1 MKHWKDCLLT
11 LFDKLL
17 DKKLE
22 LRARVFNLLG
32 MVGMLISLI
41 VALSNAI
48 IGAGATNIALSLAS
62 SVFAALMLYYANRS
76 GRFHRCYVI
85 TIITVFIIAFPV
97 MFFTTG
103 GYHSG
108 MPSYFVFAVV
118 FTVFMLG
125 GAKSS
130 AMVAFEISLYAGI
143 CLFAYFY
150 PESVSFFESEFAI
163 AADTITGFIVSSLMI
178 VSTVTLVFQMYVEQ
192 QRRLKE
198 ASDAK
203 TAFLANMSHE
213 IRTPLNVILGMNEMI
228 QSVAPTGSIADWSGD
243 IQTAGYALRQL
254 IDELLNIS
262 KIEAGRQEIVETEYR
277 VQDLIYDLS
286 IIGEQETKKRG
297 LDFTVEA
304 DSGMPSKLSGDFS
317 RIRQIVTNF
326 LVNAAKYTERG
337 TVTLT
342 AGCVPA
348 GAVPMNDATP
358 DEHENIVLSMS
369 VSDTGIGIK
378 QEDIGSLFEK
388 YSRAGADMAK
398 AFGKSRRHEE
408 GVGLGLAIAKQLSD
422 LMNGK
427 INVESVWGEGSAFT
441 LSLPQRLID
450 AVPLG
455 NWRAGFSAEPEP
467 FAGDPEILFI
477 APEGRVLAVD
487 DNPGNLRV
495 VKEYLRRT
503 RLRADIVPGGRECV
517 DAVKH
522 ALEEGDPYHV
532 ILMDYMMPDM
542 DGIETL
548 EKLLEEVPGFA
559 APVVALTA
567 DAVTGEREKFLSAGF
582 AAYLSKPITRS
593 DLEQSIFA
601 LLPKDLIAPFPG
613 GDFPKT
619 PDSPDPEGK
628 SEKQADWESDLLSE
642 HGVSLSE
649 GIKYASGDREL
660 FREQAC
666 TFKDAFA
673 SERRVIELK
682 RDDGDWAGMARLVHG
697 LKSWAGY
704 VGAVA
709 VRDTALKIERACRA
723 DDVEYVRIA
732 LPLLFLEWE
741 RACLGFGDFL
751 RRQAEEKE
759 RSNV

>member
-1 MKHWKDCLLT
+1 MKHWKDCHLP

-32 MVGMLISLI
+32 MAGMLISLI

-48 IGAGATNIALSLAS
+48 IGAGATNIALSLAA
-62 SVFAALMLYYANRS
+62 SVFAAFMLYRANRS
-76 GRFHRCYVI
+76 GRFHTCCVI
-85 TIITVFIIAFPV
+85 TIVIVFMIAFPV
-97 MFFTTG
+97 MFFTAG
-103 GYHSG
+103 GYRSG
-108 MPSYFVFAVV
+108 MPSFFVFAVV
-118 FTVFMLG
+118 FTAFMLDG
-125 GAKSS
+125 VKSF
-130 AMVAFEISLYAGI
+130 AMLAFEISLYTGI
-143 CLFAYFY
+143 CLFAYFR
-150 PESVSFFESEFAI
+150 PESVSFFESEFSV
-163 AADTITGFIVSSLMI
+163 AADTIIGFWVVSLAIVL
-178 VSTVTLVFQMYVEQ
+178 TVTLVFQIYKDQ

-342 AGCVPA
+342 VGCVPA
-348 GAVPMNDATP
+348 GAVPINDATL
-358 DEHENIVLSMS
+358 DGHENIVLSMS

-388 YSRAGADMAK
+388 FARAGADMAK

-441 LSLPQRLID
+441 LLLPQRLID

-455 NWRAGFSAEPEP
+455 NWRAEFSAEPEP
-467 FAGDPEILFI
+467 SAGDPEILFI

-503 RLRADIVPGGRECV
+503 RLRADSVPDGCECV
-517 DAVKH
+517 DAVRH

-548 EKLLEEVPGFA
+548 EKLREEVPGFG

-567 DAVTGEREKFLSAGF
+567 DAVAGEREKFLSAGF
-582 AAYLSKPITRS
+582 AAYLSKPITRRE
-593 DLEQSIFA
+593 LEQSIFA
-601 LLPKDLIAPFPG
+601 LLPKNLIAPFPG
-613 GDFPKT
+613 GGFPKT

-628 SEKQADWESDLLSE
+628 PEKPACWESDLLSE

-649 GIKYASGDREL
+649 GIKYASGDRDL

-704 VGAVA
+704 VGAVS

-723 DDVEYVRIA
+723 GDVEYVRIA